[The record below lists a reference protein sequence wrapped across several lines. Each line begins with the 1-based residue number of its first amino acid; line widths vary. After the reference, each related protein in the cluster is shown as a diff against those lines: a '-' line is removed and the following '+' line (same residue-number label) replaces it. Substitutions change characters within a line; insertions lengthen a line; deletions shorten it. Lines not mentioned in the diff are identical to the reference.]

1 MIPETFYTVH
11 EQLVLFGLSCL
22 FGGALG
28 VCYDLFRALRVLL
41 PHNTWLVVF
50 EDVLFM
56 AGYSVFLTAF
66 ASGAARGELRF
77 YFVIGNLLGFII
89 YFFTVGSAVI
99 AALKKLLHVLGRTLC
114 AVIRPLTAVYVFIRE
129 KAVMKFVGSSKV
141 LVKSIKNVKS
151 PLINSSHLLYNKKKT
166 KRKNVKNIAEKTEK

>member
-28 VCYDLFRALRVLL
+28 VCYDVFRALRVLM

-56 AGYSVFLTAF
+56 AGYSVFLMAF
-66 ASGAARGELRF
+66 TSGAARGELRF

-89 YFFTVGSAVI
+89 YFFTVGNAVI
-99 AALKKLLHVLGRTLC
+99 SALKKLLHVLGRAFC
-114 AVIRPLTAVYVFIRE
+114 VVIRPLTAVYVFIRE
-129 KAVMKFVGSSKV
+129 KAVRKFVGSSKV
-141 LVKSIKNVKS
+141 LVKSIKNVKM
-151 PLINSSHLLYNKKKT
+151 PLIKSSHLLYNKKKT
-166 KRKNVKNIAEKTEK
+166 KKKEREERCRKS